1 MSKAPTILTHI
12 MYVIYIYILCNNNN
26 DKNHDNS
33 DIVERGYGQ

>member
-12 MYVIYIYILCNNNN
+12 MYVIYILCNNNN